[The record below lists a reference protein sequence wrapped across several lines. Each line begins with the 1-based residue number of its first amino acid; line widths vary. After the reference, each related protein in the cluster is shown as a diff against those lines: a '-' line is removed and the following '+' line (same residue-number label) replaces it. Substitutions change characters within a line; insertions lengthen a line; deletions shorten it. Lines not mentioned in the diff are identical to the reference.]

1 MKQKKDRDSS
11 PLFSEKFIA
20 GALTVVVLLV
30 TVLVVV
36 ALRTDRA
43 SPTGNIREENLSIA
57 PESTAAPTAPPT
69 TAEPSTEPPTQPPT
83 EPVDL
88 DREAA
93 QKLLATMTTEEKLCQ
108 MLFVTP
114 ETLTGS
120 GYVDIA
126 GDLTRQA
133 LAAYPVGGL
142 IYFSQNLQ
150 SEEQIV
156 SLISNSQSFSKYPL
170 FIGVDEEGGL
180 VSRLS
185 GVGVTTALSPMAE
198 FGAAGDTAAV
208 REVGENLAEELR
220 AVGFNVDFA
229 PVADVITN
237 PNNTEI
243 GNRSF
248 STNAQVAADMVAAM
262 TNGLQS
268 GGIIAC
274 VKHFPGHGSTEA
286 DSHYGQSVSLRTAE
300 ELRETEFLPF
310 RAGVD
315 AEVGMVMIS
324 HMSLPEVTGDYT
336 PCDLSYRVV
345 TELLRG
351 ELAYDG
357 VVITDS
363 HQMSSILNYYTVGEA
378 AVKAIQA
385 GCDIVLMPNSLTEAL
400 SALQQAVEDG
410 TLSQACID
418 ESVLRILTLKAR
430 FGLLSE

>member
-410 TLSQACID
+410 TLSQARID

>member
-1 MKQKKDRDSS
+1 MKQKKNRDFSS
-11 PLFSEKFIA
+11 LFSEKFVA
-20 GALTVVVLLV
+20 GALAVVVLLV
-30 TVLVVV
+30 TALVVV

-57 PESTAAPTAPPT
+57 PESTAAPTEPPT
-69 TAEPSTEPPTQPPT
+69 TAEPSTEPPTQQPT

-126 GDLTRQA
+126 GDLTQQA

-170 FIGVDEEGGL
+170 FIGVDEEGGS

-248 STNAQVAADMVAAM
+248 SANAQVAADMVAAM

-363 HQMSSILNYYTVGEA
+363 HQMASILNYYTVGEA
-378 AVKAIQA
+378 AIKAIQA

-410 TLSQACID
+410 TLSQARID

-430 FGLLSE
+430 FGLLPE